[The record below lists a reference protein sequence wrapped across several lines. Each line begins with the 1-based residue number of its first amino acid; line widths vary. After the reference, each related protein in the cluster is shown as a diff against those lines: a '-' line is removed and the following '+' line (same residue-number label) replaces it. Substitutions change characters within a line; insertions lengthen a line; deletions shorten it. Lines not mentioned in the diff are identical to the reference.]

1 MQHNPSVQYSEVS
14 TLQANKVLKNTYI
27 LLSMTLLF
35 SAGVAYAAVNMGWP
49 MINPWLGLAVM
60 IGLLIAIEK
69 TKNSGMGLVLTFAFT
84 GFIGAY
90 AGPVVSMVT
99 TSFSNGADIVTLA
112 LGGTGIIFLAMSGL
126 AMTIKRDL
134 SSMGKFLFVGLL
146 VAFIAMIG
154 NFFLKIPALGLAIS
168 SIFMALSA
176 GVILW
181 QTQKIVRGG
190 ETNYV
195 SATVTIFV
203 SLYNIFMSLLHILT
217 ALMGDD

>member
-1 MQHNPSVQYSEVS
+1 MERNPSVQYSEVS
-14 TLQANKVLKNTYI
+14 TLQANKVLKNTYM
-27 LLSMTLLF
+27 LLAMTLLF
-35 SAGVAYAAVNMGWP
+35 SAGVAWAAVNMGWP

-60 IGLLIAIEK
+60 IGLLFAIEK

-90 AGPVVSMVT
+90 VGPIVSLVT
-99 TSFSNGADIVTLA
+99 QSFSNGADIVTLA

-168 SIFMALSA
+168 SVFMVLSA

-181 QTQKIVRGG
+181 QTQQIVRGG

-217 ALMGDD
+217 ALMGED